1 LPVCKH
7 VDMCVDGPTGPYAHV
22 PMSQF
27 PAVCPAAVSVQQ
39 KVEAGPPFLS
49 VRAGIRELWH
59 FQLELQELGDGIFQQ
74 IMTSEAPD
82 SLG

>member
-1 LPVCKH
+1 
-7 VDMCVDGPTGPYAHV
+7 MCRQASAPYAHV
-22 PMSQF
+22 PMSPL
-27 PAVCPAAVSVQQ
+27 PAVCPAAVSVQP

-49 VRAGIRELWH
+49 VRGVIRELWRY
-59 FQLELQELGDGIFQQ
+59 QLEFQELGDGIFQQ

>member
-1 LPVCKH
+1 
-7 VDMCVDGPTGPYAHV
+7 MCVDGPSAPYAHV
-22 PMSQF
+22 PMLAF
-27 PAVCPAAVSVQQ
+27 PAVCPAAFSVQR
-39 KVEAGPPFLS
+39 KMEAGPLFVS